1 MQSNKYEMQ
10 LINNSTGSI
19 AWNMERLGS
28 SMVEYGNE
36 LYVFGGT
43 NLTAD
48 PSLLMIKFNYKS
60 NEWGKISI
68 EGEERPSI
76 RSFQCAF
83 THQVSKCI
91 LKFDLYFVK
100 TQI

>member
-10 LINNSTGSI
+10 LINNSTGNI